1 MEWYVVIKLGRKYT
15 LESHT
20 LSFKAEWKRFPII
33 HRNIRL
39 YLNQI
44 LKVCFSHALDRWSD
58 QEEISIDIL
67 C

>member
-20 LSFKAEWKRFPII
+20 LSFKAEWKGLPII
-33 HRNIRL
+33 HRNIK
-39 YLNQI
+39 NQI
-44 LKVCFSHALDRWSD
+44 LQVCFSHALDRWSD